1 MLIKCPLECAGCEKG
16 VCRKDAKSHVND
28 KLLSH
33 VMMQSVRIKNVNAK
47 LTLLKAACEQRM
59 TKSEAILEQ
68 RMTILKTVF
77 ERRMAKLE
85 NKVGEL
91 DRMIASKPQPL
102 GQPQQP
108 DGHVTGTYK
117 PVGAEFTMTNFE
129 EYKRDNDIWYSPHFF
144 THPNGYKMCLRV
156 DANGIASG
164 RGTHLSVFVCL
175 MRGEFD
181 DRLKWPFQGNISI
194 KLVNQREDRYH
205 VIQTVGSRNA
215 SSERCKRVLTDERI
229 NNGWGFLNFLPHA
242 ELQPKYLKNDC
253 IKLCIKKIELY

>member
-1 MLIKCPLECAGCEKG
+1 
-16 VCRKDAKSHVND
+16 
-28 KLLSH
+28 
-33 VMMQSVRIKNVNAK
+33 MMQSVRIKNVNAK

-85 NKVGEL
+85 NKVVEL
-91 DRMIASKPQPL
+91 DRMITSKPQPL

-117 PVGAEFTMTNFE
+117 PVGAEFTMTNFA
-129 EYKRDNDIWYSPHFF
+129 EYKRDSDIWYSPHFY

-156 DANGIASG
+156 DANGIGSG
-164 RGTHLSVFVCL
+164 RGTHLTVFVCL

-215 SSERCKRVLTDERI
+215 SSERCKRVLTDEHI
-229 NNGWGFLNFLPHA
+229 NNGLGFLNFLPHA

-253 IKLCIKKIELY
+253 IKLCIKKNRVVLTCIKRVLNNSIILDH